1 MRIITKLVLI
11 FYICLLHS
19 TIHVPTCRGF
29 SQSGPR
35 SGNAQHPAQPAG
47 VNFAD
52 SQNGTVRTNTPKVED
67 SLSKHGSNTVGAEEA
82 VAPSAAEESPPQYL
96 SASEQQI
103 SYDDV
108 YGLELT
114 LPFVGNVEVNAT
126 ATEQIVIKLEKHGT
140 GPNEK
145 IVQTY
150 LDAVQIDTST
160 KDDIL
165 VLVPRLPESLHS
177 DNKLTRLN
185 CVIETP
191 PDLILTIKAESGDIR
206 VHGIRGDMVLTTT
219 IGNIHLDEA
228 MGAYQVSTQEG
239 LIYGKILLTGGAN
252 TFETWSG
259 SIDLVI
265 MDEIAA
271 KMVLNARGGAIS
283 LRLPESYPADIEM
296 QVEADSQ
303 RAISIDMPVEL
314 ETAYVGDIV
323 QGWINGGG
331 PLIQMTAG
339 QGITIRP
346 SQSVSTESKTDD
358 DEIEVDTP
366 YAEDDLPPPPTVD
379 VPRASVQPVIDG
391 DLFEKAWTKSVPLSP
406 FSNADAVTQ
415 PSQQTQGFL
424 LWDDQYLYIGVRLYD
439 SQMERVQI
447 TQTNPDSDVWLD
459 DTLEILIDPNPKTP
473 TYHHLVINPIGT
485 VFDQHI
491 EAADPLDSD
500 LGPAYKKM
508 AKPDWDSRTQFKTQI
523 TPTFWSVEVALPRD
537 VLEPSTSESPDSSKI
552 DVPIHRDSAPVPRIP
567 TSRDLQNER
576 AWRFNL
582 HRKTRDG
589 PTEPASKPGVEYSY
603 WSPTYDEIQPWW
615 PHWPDRM
622 GIIRLTETE
631 NSKPA
636 QNFEFVE
643 QFSLVAV
650 EVEGNS
656 NISTLELLEKI
667 PYQPGDIISIEE
679 LAWLNRELDAL
690 DWFSDV
696 RIETSDAVSEEV
708 AGEGDESSPVPIF
721 KVTLRIHVTEA
732 ATSRFTGINIHGN
745 RYFISPFLRAA
756 FGLGQG
762 RASIENLNTK
772 CRLIENLYRRHG
784 YNLAQVTHQFTDTH
798 LLIDIDEGH
807 LDEIRFSGNRR
818 ITSAELAD
826 ALDFKQGDAYSEEI
840 GTVRLNQMRA
850 KLDKTNL
857 YFKGIKGWGVERE
870 HDRNVLAIEIEERS
884 RLKVNWRPVFD
895 FNRVHGLILGGGGVL
910 STREANAQ
918 LYGRLSNGLSS
929 KLWNYQLGAEKTWFD
944 RHALTIGGS
953 VYQRTDAN
961 RYAGW
966 SQGGEFL
973 GAFFL
978 GSTSLDY
985 HQRKGYH
992 TRVKGQ
998 LTQSMDITLEFTD
1011 EDHEILFKST
1021 DWSLLN
1027 KNALKRSNLRIDE
1040 GNLRS
1045 VTVGY
1050 NFNSLRAPAPI
1061 QSGSSLRGP
1070 RQTQNSG
1077 TVSIPDYRIKHGWR
1091 GNFSVEYANKRL
1103 NSDFDFN
1110 LYHFTIVRYNQLLSN
1125 HNLDFRLEGAFSDRP
1140 LPRQRLLYLGGVGT
1154 LHGYDF
1160 KELVGDN
1167 TFLFN
1172 VEYRIHFGK
1181 IRYLDDS
1188 EGPLGAVTAYLDTG
1202 YAWLDDE
1209 SLKFSSFNTSV
1220 GAGLSLFIGDP
1231 SYVLRFEI
1239 ARALRKGRNFVPI
1252 LLLSQRF

>member
-1 MRIITKLVLI
+1 MRIITKLALI

-29 SQSGPR
+29 SQSGTR
-35 SGNAQHPAQPAG
+35 TGNAHRLARPAD
-47 VNFAD
+47 VNLAD
-52 SQNGTVRTNTPKVED
+52 SQNGTVRTNTPKVEN
-67 SLSKHGSNTVGAEEA
+67 SLSKHGSNTVGAEKA
-82 VAPSAAEESPPQYL
+82 VTPSAAEESPPQYR
-96 SASEQQI
+96 STSEQQI

-108 YGLELT
+108 YRLELT
-114 LPFVGNVEVNAT
+114 LPFAGSVEVNAT
-126 ATEQIVIKLEKHGT
+126 ADEEIIIKLEKYGT
-140 GPNEK
+140 GPDEE

-150 LDAVQIDTST
+150 LDAVRIDIST

-165 VLVPRLPESLHS
+165 ILDPRLPKSADS
-177 DNKLTRLN
+177 DAKLTRLN
-185 CVIETP
+185 CFIETP
-191 PDLILTIKAESGDIR
+191 PDLTLKIKAESGDIR
-206 VHGIRGDMVLTTT
+206 AHGLRGDMVLTTT
-219 IGNIHLDEA
+219 VGNIHLDEV

-239 LIYGKILLTGGAN
+239 LIYGKILLTGSAN
-252 TFETWSG
+252 TFETQSG
-259 SIDLVI
+259 SIDLVV

-296 QVEADSQ
+296 QVEEDNQ
-303 RAISIDMPVEL
+303 RAISIDLPVEL

-358 DEIEVDTP
+358 DETAVDDP

-391 DLFEKAWTKSVPLSP
+391 DLFEKAWAKSVPLSP
-406 FSNADAVTQ
+406 FYQADAITQ
-415 PSQQTQGFL
+415 PNKPTQGFL
-424 LWDDQYLYIGVRLYD
+424 LWDDQYLYIGVRVYD
-439 SQMERVQI
+439 SQMKRVQI

-459 DTLEILIDPNPKTP
+459 DTLEILVDPDPTTP

-491 EAADPLDSD
+491 EADYPLDSN
-500 LGPAYKKM
+500 LGPAYKKI
-508 AKPDWDSRTQFKTQI
+508 AKPDWDSRAQVKTQI
-523 TPTFWSVEVALPRD
+523 TSTFWSIEVALPRD
-537 VLEPSTSESPDSSKI
+537 TLESATAESPDTSEI
-552 DVPIHRDSAPVPRIP
+552 DVPIHRDSA
-567 TSRDLQNER
+567 SRNER
-576 AWRFNL
+576 DWRFNL
-582 HRKTRDG
+582 HRKTQDN

-603 WSPTYDEIQPWW
+603 WSPTYDEMQPWW
-615 PHWPDRM
+615 PHWSDRM
-622 GIIRLTETE
+622 GVIRLAETE
-631 NSKPA
+631 NSKSA
-636 QNFEFVE
+636 QNLEFVE
-643 QFSLVAV
+643 QLSLVAV

-656 NISTLELLEKI
+656 NIPTLELLEKI
-667 PYQPGDIISIEE
+667 PYQSGDSISIEE

-708 AGEGDESSPVPIF
+708 VGEGDESPPTPIF
-721 KVTLRIHVTEA
+721 KVNLRIHVTEA
-732 ATSRFTGINIHGN
+732 ATSRFIGINIHGN
-745 RYFISPFLRAA
+745 RYFISPFLHAA
-756 FGLGQG
+756 FGLKRG
-762 RASIENLNTK
+762 RASIESLNTK
-772 CRLIENLYRRHG
+772 CYLIENLYRHHG
-784 YNLAQVTHQFTDTH
+784 YDLAQVTHQFTDI
-798 LLIDIDEGH
+798 LSIDIDEGH

-818 ITSAELAD
+818 IMSAELAD

-857 YFKGIKGWGVERE
+857 YFKGIKSWGVKQEG
-870 HDRNVLAIEIEERS
+870 DRNVLVIAIEERS

-895 FNRVHGLILGGGGVL
+895 FNRVHGLILGGGGAL

-918 LYGRLSNGLSS
+918 LYGKLSNGLSS
-929 KLWNYQLGAEKTWFD
+929 KLWNYKLGAENSWFD

-966 SQGGEFL
+966 SEGGEFL

-978 GSTSLDY
+978 GSASLDY
-985 HQRKGYH
+985 YQRKGYQA
-992 TRVKGQ
+992 RVQGK
-998 LTQSMDITLEFTD
+998 LTQLMNITLEFTD
-1011 EDHEILFKST
+1011 EEHEILFKST
-1021 DWSLLN
+1021 DWSMFN
-1027 KNALKRSNLRIDE
+1027 GNVPKRSNSRIDE

-1050 NFNSLRAPAPI
+1050 NFDSLKVPVPV
-1061 QSGSSLRGP
+1061 QSGSSLHGA
-1070 RQTQNSG
+1070 RQTQNVW
-1077 TVSIPDYRIKHGWR
+1077 TVSTPDYRTKSSWR
-1091 GNFSVEYANKRL
+1091 GHFSLEYTDEKL
-1103 NSDFDFN
+1103 NSDFNFS
-1110 LYHFTIVRYNQLLSN
+1110 LYHLTIVRYNQLLSN

-1140 LPRQRLLYLGGVGT
+1140 LPRQRLLYLGGIGT

-1160 KELVGDN
+1160 KEFVGDN
-1167 TFLFN
+1167 TLLFN

-1181 IRYLDDS
+1181 IRYMDES
-1188 EGPLGAVTAYLDTG
+1188 EGPLGVVTAFLDSG
-1202 YAWLDDE
+1202 YAWFNDE
-1209 SLKFSSFNTSV
+1209 GLRFDRFNTSV
-1220 GAGLSLFIGDP
+1220 GVGLSLFIGDP
-1231 SYVLRFEI
+1231 SLVLGLEI
-1239 ARALRKGRNFVPI
+1239 ARPLRKERDFVPI
-1252 LLLSQRF
+1252 LLLSRRF

>member
-29 SQSGPR
+29 SQSGTR
-35 SGNAQHPAQPAG
+35 SGNAHRLAQSAG
-47 VNFAD
+47 VNLAD
-52 SQNGTVRTNTPKVED
+52 SQNGTVHTNTPKVED
-67 SLSKHGSNTVGAEEA
+67 SLSKHGNDTVGAEKA
-82 VAPSAAEESPPQYL
+82 VAPSAAEVSPPQYH
-96 SASEQQI
+96 STSEQQI

-114 LPFVGNVEVNAT
+114 LPFAGNVEVSAT
-126 ATEQIVIKLEKHGT
+126 ADEEIIIKLEKYGT
-140 GPNEK
+140 GPTEE

-150 LDAVQIDTST
+150 LDAVRIDIST
-160 KDDIL
+160 KGDIL
-165 VLVPRLPESLHS
+165 ILDPRLPKSADS
-177 DNKLTRLN
+177 AAKLTRLN
-185 CVIETP
+185 CFIETP
-191 PDLILTIKAESGDIR
+191 PDLTLKIKAASGNIR
-206 VHGIRGDMVLTTT
+206 AHGIRGDMVLITTV
-219 IGNIHLDEA
+219 GNIHLDEA

-239 LIYGKILLTGGAN
+239 LIYGKILLTGSAN
-252 TFETWSG
+252 TFETQSG

-271 KMVLNARGGAIS
+271 KMVLSARSGAIS

-296 QVEADSQ
+296 QVEADNQ
-303 RAISIDMPVEL
+303 RAISIDLPVEL

-339 QGITIRP
+339 KGIAIRP
-346 SQSVSTESKTDD
+346 SQSVSAESKTDD
-358 DEIEVDTP
+358 DETEVDDP

-391 DLFEKAWTKSVPLSP
+391 DLFEKAWAKSVPLSP
-406 FSNADAVTQ
+406 FYQVDAITQ
-415 PSQQTQGFL
+415 PNKPTQGFL
-424 LWDDQYLYIGVRLYD
+424 LWDDQYLYIGVRVYD
-439 SQMERVQI
+439 SQMRRVQI

-459 DTLEILIDPNPKTP
+459 DTLEILLDPDPKTP

-485 VFDQHI
+485 IFDQHI
-491 EAADPLDSD
+491 EADYPLNSD
-500 LGPAYKKM
+500 LEPAYKKI
-508 AKPDWDSRTQFKTQI
+508 AKPDWDSRAEVKTQI

-537 VLEPSTSESPDSSKI
+537 TLESPTSKSPDSSKI
-552 DVPIHRDSAPVPRIP
+552 DVPIHRDSALR
-567 TSRDLQNER
+567 NER
-576 AWRFNL
+576 DWRFNL
-582 HRKTRDG
+582 HRKTQDS
-589 PTEPASKPGVEYSY
+589 PAEPASKPGVEYSY
-603 WSPTYDEIQPWW
+603 WSPTFDEMQPWW

-622 GIIRLTETE
+622 GVIRLVETE
-631 NSKPA
+631 NSKSA
-636 QNFEFVE
+636 QNLEFVE
-643 QFSLVAV
+643 QLSLVAV

-690 DWFSDV
+690 DWFSNV

-708 AGEGDESSPVPIF
+708 TGESEESPPTPIF
-721 KVTLRIHVTEA
+721 KVNLRIHVTEA
-732 ATSRFTGINIHGN
+732 PTSRFIGINIHGN
-745 RYFISPFLRAA
+745 RYFISPFLHAA
-756 FGLGQG
+756 FGLQKG

-772 CRLIENLYRRHG
+772 CRLIENLYRHHG
-784 YNLAQVTHQFTDTH
+784 YDLVQVTPQFTDTH

-818 ITSAELAD
+818 IMSAELAD
-826 ALDFKQGDAYSEEI
+826 ALDFKQGDAYSKEI
-840 GTVRLNQMRA
+840 GTARLNQMRA

-857 YFKGIKGWGVERE
+857 YFKGIKSWGVERE
-870 HDRNVLAIEIEERS
+870 HDRNVLVIEIEERS
-884 RLKVNWRPVFD
+884 RLKVSWRPVFD
-895 FNRVHGLILGGGGVL
+895 FNRVHGLILGGGGAL

-918 LYGRLSNGLSS
+918 LYGKLSNGLSS
-929 KLWNYQLGAEKTWFD
+929 KLWNYQLGAKKTWFD

-953 VYQRTDAN
+953 VYQRTDAG
-961 RYAGW
+961 RHIGW
-966 SQGGEFL
+966 SEGGEFL

-985 HQRKGYH
+985 YQRKGYQAQA
-992 TRVKGQ
+992 KGK
-998 LTQSMDITLEFTD
+998 LTQSTNITLEFTD
-1011 EDHEILFKST
+1011 EEHEILFKST
-1021 DWSLLN
+1021 DWSLFN
-1027 KNALKRSNLRIDE
+1027 RNVPKRSNSRIDE

-1050 NFNSLRAPAPI
+1050 NFDSLQVPTSV
-1061 QSGSSLRGP
+1061 QSGSSHGGT
-1070 RQTQNSG
+1070 RQTQDFW
-1077 TVSIPDYRIKHGWR
+1077 TVSTPDYRTKSSWR
-1091 GNFSVEYANKRL
+1091 GNLSVEHSNKRL

-1110 LYHFTIVRYNQLLSN
+1110 LYRFTIVRYNQLLNN

-1140 LPRQRLLYLGGVGT
+1140 LPRQRLLYLGGIGT

-1167 TFLFN
+1167 MLLFN

-1202 YAWLDDE
+1202 YAWFDDE
-1209 SLKFSSFNTSV
+1209 GLKFSSFNTSV

-1239 ARALRKGRNFVPI
+1239 ARALRKERNLVPI

>member
-1 MRIITKLVLI
+1 MRIITKLILI
-11 FYICLLHS
+11 FSICLLHS
-19 TIHVPTCRGF
+19 TIHVPICRGF
-29 SQSGPR
+29 SQSGTR
-35 SGNAQHPAQPAG
+35 TGNAHHLARPAD

-52 SQNGTVRTNTPKVED
+52 SQNGTVHTNTPKVED
-67 SLSKHGSNTVGAEEA
+67 SHGSDTVGAEGA
-82 VAPSAAEESPPQYL
+82 VAPSAAEVSPPQYH
-96 SASEQQI
+96 STSEQQI

-114 LPFVGNVEVNAT
+114 LPFAGNVEVSST
-126 ATEQIVIKLEKHGT
+126 ADEEIIIKLEKYGT
-140 GPNEK
+140 GSNEE

-150 LDAVQIDTST
+150 LDTVRIDVST

-165 VLVPRLPESLHS
+165 VLSVHLPKSADS
-177 DNKLTRLN
+177 DAKLTRLN
-185 CVIETP
+185 CFIETP
-191 PDLILTIKAESGDIR
+191 PDLTLKIKAESGDIR
-206 VHGIRGDMVLTTT
+206 AHGIRGDMVLTTT
-219 IGNIHLDEA
+219 VGNIHLDEA

-239 LIYGKILLTGGAN
+239 LIYGKILLTGSAN
-252 TFETWSG
+252 TFETQSG

-296 QVEADSQ
+296 QVEADNQ
-303 RAISIDMPVEL
+303 RAISIDLPVEL

-331 PLIQMTAG
+331 PLIQMTAS

-346 SQSVSTESKTDD
+346 SQSVATESKTDD
-358 DEIEVDTP
+358 DETEVDDP

-391 DLFEKAWTKSVPLSP
+391 DLFEKAWAKSVPLSP
-406 FSNADAVTQ
+406 FYQVDAITQ
-415 PSQQTQGFL
+415 PNKPTQGFL
-424 LWDDQYLYIGVRLYD
+424 LWDDQYLYIGVRVYD

-459 DTLEILIDPNPKTP
+459 DTLEILVDPDPKTP
-473 TYHHLVINPIGT
+473 TYHHLIINPIGT
-485 VFDQHI
+485 IFDQHI
-491 EAADPLDSD
+491 EADYPLDSD
-500 LGPAYKKM
+500 LGPAYKKI
-508 AKPDWDSRTQFKTQI
+508 AKPDWDSRAQVKTQI
-523 TPTFWSVEVALPRD
+523 TPTFWSVEIALPRD
-537 VLEPSTSESPDSSKI
+537 TLEPATSENPDSSKI
-552 DVPIHRDSAPVPRIP
+552 DVPIHRDSAPDE
-567 TSRDLQNER
+567 SGRD
-576 AWRFNL
+576 WRFNL
-582 HRKTRDG
+582 HRKTQDN

-603 WSPTYDEIQPWW
+603 WSPTFDEMQPWW

-622 GIIRLTETE
+622 GVIRLVEIE
-631 NSKPA
+631 NSKSA
-636 QNFEFVE
+636 QNLEFVE
-643 QFSLVAV
+643 QLSLVAV
-650 EVEGNS
+650 GVEGNN

-679 LAWLNRELDAL
+679 LAWLNRELEAL
-690 DWFSDV
+690 DWFSNV

-708 AGEGDESSPVPIF
+708 AGEGDESPPAPIF
-721 KVTLRIHVTEA
+721 KVNLRIHVTEA
-732 ATSRFTGINIHGN
+732 ATSRFIGINLHGN
-745 RYFISPFLRAA
+745 RYFISPFLCAA
-756 FGLGQG
+756 FGLQQG

-772 CRLIENLYRRHG
+772 CRLIENLYRHYG
-784 YNLAQVTHQFTDTH
+784 YDLVQVTPQFTDTH
-798 LLIDIDEGH
+798 LLINIDEGH
-807 LDEIRFSGNRR
+807 LDEIRFSGNSR
-818 ITSAELAD
+818 IMSAELAD
-826 ALDFKQGDAYSEEI
+826 ALDFKQGDAYSKEI
-840 GTVRLNQMRA
+840 GTVRLNQMHA

-857 YFKGIKGWGVERE
+857 YFKAIKSWGVERE
-870 HDRNVLAIEIEERS
+870 HDRNVLVIEIEERS
-884 RLKVNWRPVFD
+884 RLKVSWKPVFD
-895 FNRVHGLILGGGGVL
+895 FNRVHGLILGGGGAL

-918 LYGRLSNGLSS
+918 LYGKLSNGLSS

-944 RHALTIGGS
+944 RHAVTIGGS
-953 VYQRTDAN
+953 VYQQTDAN

-992 TRVKGQ
+992 TRIKGQ

-1011 EDHEILFKST
+1011 EDHEILFKSS

-1040 GNLRS
+1040 GHFRS

-1061 QSGSSLRGP
+1061 QSGSTFRVAESSEQDLRT
-1070 RQTQNSG
+1070 RQTRNSG
-1077 TVSIPDYRIKHGWR
+1077 TVSISDYRVKHGWR

-1154 LHGYDF
+1154 LHGYEF
-1160 KELVGDN
+1160 KEFVGDN
-1167 TFLFN
+1167 TLLFN

-1181 IRYLDDS
+1181 IRYMDES
-1188 EGPLGAVTAYLDTG
+1188 EGPLGVVTAFSDTG
-1202 YAWLDDE
+1202 YAWFNDE
-1209 SLKFSSFNTSV
+1209 TFKFNRFNTSV
-1220 GAGLSLFIGDP
+1220 GVGVSLFIGDP
-1231 SYVLRFEI
+1231 AFVLGLEI
-1239 ARALRKGRNFVPI
+1239 ARALQKERNFVPI
-1252 LLLSQRF
+1252 LLLSRRF